1 MVGHGHGRAHGGQLL
16 ATATADRCLAE
27 HCERYVAAYG
37 GGHFAQLPVRQ
48 AGAPE
53 FAPVELAAAREKLAL
68 ADKALVERKATIAT
82 QMAEQ
87 ANADAQLAEAKAI
100 QQKSHKAAVEFDASM
115 VALRQESNR
124 PTQPAQ

>member
-1 MVGHGHGRAHGGQLL
+1 MRVRISNSVRSG
-16 ATATADRCLAE
+16 
-27 HCERYVAAYG
+27 VAAAALLIALTAG
-37 GGHFAQLPVRQ
+37 ASSPVPNEKVAVAKASVERAEQ

-124 PTQPAQ
+124 TTQSAQ